1 MQEKINLAPMNVVLI
16 HGALNN
22 NEEFDDFVKH
32 FREDIQ
38 LTKINLQGHGA
49 DSNPI
54 KYSLILEQLAKDL
67 SQLNGEYHVLGYSLG
82 GYIALHACL
91 LNLISP
97 KTITTVAT
105 KLIWDNE
112 VMEKQKAQLNE
123 ELLRIKAPEYL
134 DKLKLKFNKPVEQV
148 LNETLELMQEITDQQ
163 FLNPTSLA
171 EINCK
176 VSLCRGDK
184 DYFVNEKD
192 IQFGNEN
199 IKLSKQF
206 ELKESSH
213 LFSKINLNELYSKWM
228 ELIK

>member
-1 MQEKINLAPMNVVLI
+1 MKLILI

-22 NEEFDDFVKH
+22 SNEFDQFTKLFTNEVH
-32 FREDIQ
+32 
-38 LTKINLQGHGA
+38 LLKINLQGHDV
-49 DSNPI
+49 DSSPM
-54 KYSLILEQLAKDL
+54 KYELMLNQLAKNINEL
-67 SQLNGEYHVLGYSLG
+67 TGEYHVLGYSLG
-82 GYIALHACL
+82 GYLALHACAMK
-91 LNLISP
+91 LIHP
-97 KTITTVAT
+97 KSITTVAT
-105 KLIWDNE
+105 KLLWDNE

-123 ELLRIKAPEYL
+123 EQLRLKAPDYL
-134 DKLKLKFNKPVEQV
+134 EKLKLKFNKPVDQV

-163 FLNPTSLA
+163 FLNLKTLA

-192 IQFGNEN
+192 IQFGIEN

-206 ELKESSH
+206 KIKDSAH

-228 ELIK
+228 EFIN